1 MRRSSLLVG
10 ALMLAG
16 VGSLHAQALTM
27 QMSNGWVFSFSGN
40 VNVFAMYQSQGKD
53 GTAGAEDPTGTVL
66 TGAGG
71 KGFYLGTGLLP
82 AFATFAAT
90 GKEGNTDLGVHFGF
104 APEVQ
109 CGSNSGGG
117 IHDCFGAQID
127 MRQVFLTAGGKWGQI
142 LMGKELALFSRGN
155 ILNDQT
161 LFGVGGGGI
170 QPGGTTLGR
179 IGYGYLYANFVGQI
193 TYSTVAGK
201 PAQFSIGL
209 FDPSGN
215 GQYTQTQLPRVEAE
229 FTWKQGGINFFV
241 NGTVQNGKDISV
253 GNPTSGKSKTATGVG
268 GGIKWAGSQFN
279 LSGTGYYGKGIGTTL
294 QFTGNGVGTDGE
306 LRTSYGYVFQGGWAN
321 AKTNIEASYGTS
333 ALKADAAE
341 SAGAGKPRIENSMV
355 TVGIYH
361 QLTKSLKGVVEGN
374 YMFSDIKGTDAGVLP
389 PDYKK
394 NTAFT
399 GAVGAMLF
407 Y

>member
-1 MRRSSLLVG
+1 MKRSSLLVG

-16 VGSLHAQALTM
+16 AGSLNAQALTM
-27 QMSNGWVFSFSGN
+27 QMSNGWMFSFSGN
-40 VNVFAMYQSQGKD
+40 VNVFAQYQSQSDKGQV
-53 GTAGAEDPTGTVL
+53 AGGL
-66 TGAGG
+66 TGIGD
-71 KGFYLGTGLLP
+71 KGFYIGTGLLP

-109 CGSNSGGG
+109 CGSTITGSG

-142 LMGKELALFSRGN
+142 LMGKELGLFSRGN

-215 GQYTQTQLPRVEAE
+215 GPYIQNQTPRVEAE

-241 NGTVQNGKDISV
+241 NGSVQNGKIPGGD
-253 GNPTSGKSKTATGVG
+253 SKTTTGVG
-268 GGIKWAGSQFN
+268 GGIKWAGAQFN
-279 LSGTGYYGKGIGTTL
+279 LSGTGYFAKGIGTTL
-294 QFTGNGVGTDGE
+294 QFGGNGVDGAGN
-306 LRTSYGYVFQGGWAN
+306 LRTSYGYVFQGGWSN
-321 AKTNIEASYGTS
+321 AKTNLEASYGTS
-333 ALKADAAE
+333 AIKQTSE
-341 SAGAGKPRIENSMV
+341 EAGGNTPQRIENSMV
-355 TVGIYH
+355 TVGVYH

-374 YMFSDIKGTDAGVLP
+374 YMFSTAKNDPANP
-389 PDYKK
+389 HK